1 MYLKVSD
8 FGIAKSFGGDQVEAK
23 TNRIIGTY
31 GCMSL
36 EYAMQG
42 RYSIKSDVFSFGVLI
57 LEIVSG
63 KKNWKFCQPGHHL
76 NLLGYAWRLWIE
88 YRPTEMIDDLEVLQ
102 MKSLKQDAVRLLR
115 RACRGPV
122 DSKGK
127 AFANETQ

>member
-88 YRPTEMIDDLEVLQ
+88 YRPTEMIDDLPGFYTDSTEAE
-102 MKSLKQDAVRLLR
+102 SSSST
-115 RACRGPV
+115 ACSENKITFTLFEAR
-122 DSKGK
+122 KYFK
-127 AFANETQ
+127 